1 MRNLFDFLV
10 KYCYW
15 LLFLVLE
22 GISLALLVS
31 HNSYHGSV
39 YLTSANHVTGKVY
52 EWESELTS
60 YLSLKEVNRQLVS
73 DNVEMRLRLA
83 SLERALDS
91 LRKESVRIDFVAPE
105 YHLVHAQVVKATL
118 HRNNNYL
125 TIDKGRRD
133 GIRPEMAVISSG
145 GVVGIV
151 YLTSDH
157 YSIVIPLLN
166 VRSSVS
172 CKARNSKYFGTLQWQ
187 RGAVNIAYVI
197 DVPRHANVHKGEV
210 VETNGYSEVFPA
222 GIPIGKILDV
232 GDSPDGLSF
241 MLKVQLFTDF
251 STLRDVSVITNYSRE
266 EKKLLEQKADSS
278 DINH

>member
-10 KYCYW
+10 KYSYW

-60 YLSLKEVNRQLVS
+60 YLSLKEVNRQLVA

-83 SLERALDS
+83 SLERDLDS
-91 LRKESVRIDFVAPE
+91 LRKDSLRIDFVAPE

-157 YSIVIPLLN
+157 YAIVIPLLN

-251 STLRDVSVITNYSRE
+251 STLRDVCVITNYSRA
-266 EKKLLEQKADSS
+266 EKKLLEQKADSF